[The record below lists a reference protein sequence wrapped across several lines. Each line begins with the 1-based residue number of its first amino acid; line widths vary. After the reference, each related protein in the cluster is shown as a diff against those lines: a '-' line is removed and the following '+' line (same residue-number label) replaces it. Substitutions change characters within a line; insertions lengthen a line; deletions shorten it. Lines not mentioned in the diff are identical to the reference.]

1 MWSGSED
8 LLLGGEGTG
17 GNGGSGWL
25 IVPVGSGGG
34 EANVSSGE
42 GGELEL
48 WVGSVGKESIGG
60 GEPLLGL
67 VIKDLLLNEDVEWS
81 GTVIDSGENEIVL
94 NIGTGDH
101 VEVHAGTWLH
111 GGGDWLS
118 EILDSVW
125 DLVALNNINIEI
137 NIRVEGDWLSAN
149 SWPGVSITVGE
160 VVWAVN
166 LGSVSLSK
174 LEKSEIPALED
185 LGGTESEDLWS
196 SISLIVG
203 ISNNSS
209 ILEGT
214 SPVDG
219 GPVSVR
225 ALISGSV
232 LVDINTNLGN
242 VVTGISV
249 RVVVSVGTIDI
260 WAGSLLDGRDTSGE
274 GSDS

>member
-137 NIRVEGDWLSAN
+137 NIRVETAKIKDIKAHD
-149 SWPGVSITVGE
+149 VGFMTHLE
-160 VVWAVN
+160 MCPDLWIE
-166 LGSVSLSK
+166 L
-174 LEKSEIPALED
+174 LEKKRKRDDSKF
-185 LGGTESEDLWS
+185 
-196 SISLIVG
+196 
-203 ISNNSS
+203 N
-209 ILEGT
+209 
-214 SPVDG
+214 
-219 GPVSVR
+219 
-225 ALISGSV
+225 
-232 LVDINTNLGN
+232 
-242 VVTGISV
+242 
-249 RVVVSVGTIDI
+249 GTITATTDNFTCRKCRSNKCSYYQLQTRSADEPMTTYI
-260 WAGSLLDGRDTSGE
+260 QCIDCGNRWKC
-274 GSDS
+274 